1 MNFVMEWHEIIS
13 QKTQLTS
20 QKIESRSELGRKKK
34 ELRGIDGTFEKEHH
48 CFLPNFQMMNF
59 VMEWHEIISRQNSI
73 NKPNKKENRLGEK
86 KNG

>member
-34 ELRGIDGTFEKEHH
+34 GTERNWWNVWKRAPLFFTQFPDDDLCDGMTRNHFSAK
-48 CFLPNFQMMNF
+48 L
-59 VMEWHEIISRQNSI
+59 
-73 NKPNKKENRLGEK
+73 NKQAE
-86 KNG
+86 

>member
-34 ELRGIDGTFEKEHH
+34 NWEELMEHLKKSTIV
-48 CFLPNFQMMNF
+48 FYP
-59 VMEWHEIISRQNSI
+59 ISRWWTLWWNDTKSF
-73 NKPNKKENRLGEK
+73 LGK
-86 KNG
+86 TQ

>member
-1 MNFVMEWHEIIS
+1 
-13 QKTQLTS
+13 
-20 QKIESRSELGRKKK
+20 
-34 ELRGIDGTFEKEHH
+34 
-48 CFLPNFQMMNF
+48 MNF